1 MSTIATICARGGST
15 GLPGKNIRPL
25 FERPLIAYT
34 IEHALRTPGIDR
46 VFVSTDDEAIAAAA
60 RAAGAEVPFMRPPEL
75 ATSTAPKLPVIRHLV
90 EGVEAMGVQV
100 DRIVDLD
107 PTSPLRAVDDVLACL
122 RLLDA
127 NTDVV
132 ITGYPAEK
140 NPYFNM
146 VELDGEGHAHLS
158 KTASGGIVARQQAP
172 AVYAMNASVYVWW
185 RHTLDVGLWDGRARL
200 HVMPRD
206 RSIDIDSAIDFEIV
220 QLLMAR
226 RAGGGSGDV

>member
-25 FERPLIAYT
+25 FGRPLIAHT
-34 IEHALRTPGIDR
+34 VAHALACPGIDR
-46 VFVSTDDEAIAAAA
+46 VLVSTDDEAIAAAA
-60 RAAGAEVPFMRPPEL
+60 REAGAEVPFMRPPEL

-90 EGVEAMGVQV
+90 QGVEAMGVQV

-107 PTSPLRAVDDVLACL
+107 PTSPLREVDDVLACL

-127 NTDVV
+127 DTDVV

-146 VELDGEGHAHLS
+146 VELDGQGHAALS
-158 KTASGGIVARQQAP
+158 KSLPGGVFARQQAP
-172 AVYAMNASVYVWW
+172 AVYSMNASVYVWW
-185 RHTLDVGLWDGRARL
+185 RRTLDQGIWDGRVRL
-200 HVMPRD
+200 HVMPRE
-206 RSIDIDSAIDFEIV
+206 RSIDVDSLIDFELV
-220 QLLMAR
+220 QLLMSR
-226 RAGGGSGDV
+226 RLGAGEAHV

>member
-15 GLPGKNIRPL
+15 GLPGKNVRPL
-25 FERPLIAYT
+25 FGRPLIAHT
-34 IEHALRTPGIDR
+34 IAHALACPGIDR
-46 VFVSTDDEAIAAAA
+46 VFVSTDDDAIADAAL
-60 RAAGAEVPFMRPPEL
+60 AAGAEVPFRRPPEL

-90 EGVEAMGVQV
+90 QGVEALGVQV

-107 PTSPLRAVDDVLACL
+107 PTSPLRMVDDVLSCM

-127 NTDVV
+127 ETDVV

-146 VELDGEGHAHLS
+146 VELDAGGLAALS
-158 KTASGGIVARQQAP
+158 KTLPGGVFARQQAP

-185 RHTLDVGLWDGRARL
+185 RHTLDKAIWDGRVRL
-200 HVMPRD
+200 HEMPRE
-206 RSIDIDSAIDFEIV
+206 RSIDVDSLIDFELV

-226 RAGGGSGDV
+226 QRAAGETHV